1 MGTSLLPA
9 PKPLDATQDLWVTWK
24 LWESEYELYASATGL
39 AGKPNEVQAAI
50 FLVIIGE
57 EGRMIYYTFKFEDEG
72 DRNDVNK
79 LVKKSEEHYKPVV
92 NLAYHDCFRHER
104 SKGWRAF

>member
-9 PKPLDATQDLWVTWK
+9 PTPLDTTQNLWVAWK

-39 AGKPNEVQAAI
+39 SGKPNEVQAAT

-57 EGRMIYYTFKFEDEG
+57 EGRRIYRTFKFEHEG

-79 LVKKSEEHYKPVV
+79 LLKKSEEH
-92 NLAYHDCFRHER
+92 
-104 SKGWRAF
+104 